1 MNKLIYGLIAAV
13 FGITCLWLSWMLT
26 LTPVLIDE
34 HQLPGLT
41 RFCLNLRPL
50 LLVLPVLALGYCVYV
65 WFSKNDTRKSWVG
78 FFAVTMMVLVFVMVP
93 TIIAAWLPMRDIV
106 INLVV
111 RPH

>member
-1 MNKLIYGLIAAV
+1 M
-13 FGITCLWLSWMLT
+13 
-26 LTPVLIDE
+26 
-34 HQLPGLT
+34 
-41 RFCLNLRPL
+41 
-50 LLVLPVLALGYCVYV
+50 LPVLALGYCVYV

-78 FFAVTMMVLVFVMVP
+78 FFAVTMMVLIFVMVP